1 MQLNN
6 LLNIANEAAAV
17 ETDMSQASKG
27 GGGSSH
33 VFPVGYAF
41 ARLVEVIELGEHRIE
56 YQGELKAPAP
66 QVRLGFALY
75 GEGYTFGEEQKPG
88 LLRTFE
94 LALSNNEKAK
104 AFKLFKK
111 LNYKGTAKTFAQLLN
126 EPYLLKVVHAMK
138 DGKPTARIDLEGF
151 LPPTDPV
158 TKAPYQ
164 IPQVSNDMFKLFL
177 WNSATQEQWDSLY
190 QEGVY
195 PSGMSKNFLQERCLA
210 AENFPGSKL
219 EALLGGAGIPSLE
232 MPTCQPADEVP
243 EAPTRK
249 TKHVA

>member
-17 ETDMSQASKG
+17 ETDMTQSYKG
-27 GGGSSH
+27 GESKSH
-33 VFPVGYAF
+33 VFPEGYTF
-41 ARLVEVIELGEHRIE
+41 CRLIEVIELGDHRIE
-56 YQGELKAPAP
+56 YAGELKSPAP
-66 QVRLGFALY
+66 QVRLGFALF
-75 GEGYTFGEEQKPG
+75 GEGYERDDGTPG

-94 LALSNNEKAK
+94 IALSNHEKAK

-126 EPYLLKVVHAMK
+126 EPYLIKVVHFQK
-138 DGKPTARIDLEGF
+138 DGKPVARIDLEGF
-151 LPPTDPV
+151 LPPLDPV
-158 TKAPYQ
+158 TKKPYE
-164 IPQVSNDMFKLFL
+164 IAQVPNDMFKLFI
-177 WNSATQEQWDSLY
+177 WNAATTEQWDSLF

-219 EALLGGAGIPSLE
+219 EALLGGAGIPSLA
-232 MPTCQPADEVP
+232 MPECEIHTDAP

-249 TKHVA
+249 TKQVA